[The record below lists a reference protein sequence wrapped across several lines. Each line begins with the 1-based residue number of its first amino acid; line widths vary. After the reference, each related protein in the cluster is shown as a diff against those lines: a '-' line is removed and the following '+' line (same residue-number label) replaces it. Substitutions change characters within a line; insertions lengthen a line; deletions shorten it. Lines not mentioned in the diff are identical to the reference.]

1 MKIGILLW
9 SHANPYIKF
18 LILKKDD
25 HHFKWPCHCAFDMV
39 TVFDS
44 TASAT
49 FSHCCTLPT
58 WHKSLKTI
66 CLFSHTSTYLT
77 DGLDPTMTGKWAEG
91 IKLSDLT
98 MLNNEGKHQ
107 IIAIFKNNDT
117 CQIYLFIW
125 PLCNTTIGL
134 FWLLQASFIKRVSEC
149 PSLINSQIQ
158 NMSNSV
164 KPVNLTISTK
174 WLLNNPF

>member
-117 CQIYLFIW
+117 CQNIFSFGHFAIR
-125 PLCNTTIGL
+125 PLACSGFYKL
-134 FWLLQASFIKRVSEC
+134 HSLKEC
-149 PSLINSQIQ
+149 QSAPHSSIVKYKICQI
-158 NMSNSV
+158 V
-164 KPVNLTISTK
+164 
-174 WLLNNPF
+174 